1 VSAKISPPGGP
12 SKEKD
17 MRRRIFTAGVG
28 AAAIAASIALAG
40 PANAAEGDAQLS
52 VLHGVPNLTVDVW
65 VNGNRTLDD
74 FTPGSLAGPLALPA
88 GAYQIAITAA
98 DAPDA
103 SAAVIG
109 PVSVNLAANGNYTA
123 VANLDAAGKP
133 TANLFTNDMSQIPAG
148 KGKLTVRHTAA
159 APAVD
164 VLAAGS
170 PVITNLSNPNEQ
182 TLTLDPGTIS
192 AAVAATGT
200 TAPVI
205 GPADVT
211 VKEGTHTIVY
221 AWGSLS
227 DKNLQLAV
235 QTIDGMHSAPGSVP
249 GARDGSADVATAPAT
264 LALGFGAAALV
275 LLLGGLGVA
284 RTAAARNREQ

>member
-1 VSAKISPPGGP
+1 
-12 SKEKD
+12 
-17 MRRRIFTAGVG
+17 MRKRIFTAGIG
-28 AAAIAASIALAG
+28 AAAIAAAMALAG
-40 PANAAEGDAQLS
+40 PASAAEGDAQLS
-52 VLHGVPNLTVDVW
+52 VLHGVPGLTVDVW
-65 VNGNRTLDD
+65 VNGDRTLDD

-98 DAPDA
+98 DAADA

-109 PVSVNLAANGNYTA
+109 PVTVNLAANGNYTA

-133 TANLFTNDMSQIPAG
+133 TANLFTNDVSQIAAG

-164 VLAAGS
+164 VLAGGS
-170 PVITNLSNPNEQ
+170 AVVTNLANPNEQ
-182 TLTLDPGTIS
+182 TLTLDPGTVS

-211 VKEGTHTIVY
+211 IAEGTHTIVY
-221 AWGSLS
+221 AWGSLA

-235 QTIDGMHSAPGSVP
+235 QTIPGLHSAPGSVP
-249 GARDGSADVATAPAT
+249 GARDGSADAPAPAG
-264 LALGFGAAALV
+264 LVLGFGAAALA
-275 LLLGGLGVA
+275 LLLGGFGTA
-284 RTAAARNREQ
+284 RAVAARRVRQ